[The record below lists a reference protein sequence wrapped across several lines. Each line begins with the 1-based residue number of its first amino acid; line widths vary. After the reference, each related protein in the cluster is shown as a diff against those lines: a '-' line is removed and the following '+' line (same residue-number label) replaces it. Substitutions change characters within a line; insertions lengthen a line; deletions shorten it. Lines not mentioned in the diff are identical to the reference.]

1 MGSSK
6 QKTQTQQSS
15 RTDPWG
21 PAAGPIQQSIPNIDA
36 LYNQRLRQQF
46 FPGQTYAGFD
56 PSQERALRGV
66 EATAGHGLTA
76 AAKDYTGKVLGGHY
90 LNADTNPYIME
101 VARRAAGDAQARTAA
116 QWGAAGRGYGNSDVV
131 GATARATSE
140 AALPFLSQNYQ
151 NERAIM
157 EAATGRANALD
168 YADYDRLYAAGQ
180 QRQMMG
186 QNAINEAMLRY
197 QFEQER
203 QANALKEKLG
213 LLTPLAQLGNT
224 SSGTSTSTTT
234 STPSPMQVGV
244 GLGMTALGAM
254 GGMPGLGMAGMGAM
268 GGMGGMGMGL
278 GAMSGM
284 GLGGAYYA
292 PDGTMYRR

>member
-21 PAAGPIQQSIPNIDA
+21 PAAGPIQQSIPQIDA
-36 LYNQRLRQQF
+36 LHNQRLRQQF

-56 PSQERALRGV
+56 PSQERALSGI

-116 QWGAAGRGYGNSDVV
+116 QWGAAGRGYGNADVV

-151 NERAIM
+151 NERGIM
-157 EAATGRANALD
+157 EAATARAMPRLCRLRPALCGRPT
-168 YADYDRLYAAGQ
+168 AASHEPE
-180 QRQMMG
+180 RSTRRSC
-186 QNAINEAMLRY
+186 AI
-197 QFEQER
+197 
-203 QANALKEKLG
+203 
-213 LLTPLAQLGNT
+213 
-224 SSGTSTSTTT
+224 SSSR
-234 STPSPMQVGV
+234 
-244 GLGMTALGAM
+244 
-254 GGMPGLGMAGMGAM
+254 
-268 GGMGGMGMGL
+268 
-278 GAMSGM
+278 SGR
-284 GLGGAYYA
+284 
-292 PDGTMYRR
+292 PTR